1 MYVRFANDRNCIRWH
16 VSRNDANTYKLSASG
31 FNNQPVQIMGK
42 AVFDEAI
49 EQGLL
54 VKEAA

>member
-1 MYVRFANDRNCIRWH
+1 MYVQFTNDRNRIRWH
-16 VSRNDANTYKLSASG
+16 VSQNGPNTYKLAACG

-49 EQGLL
+49 EKGLL